1 MTAKKPESERMVPF
15 GIALAQDDIDLLD
28 KARGSES
35 RASFVRNLL
44 QEQLTDLCRKDLN
57 NGG

>member
-15 GIALAQDDIDLLD
+15 GIALAQEDIDLLD

-35 RASFVRNLL
+35 RAAYVRRLL
-44 QEQLTDLCRKDLN
+44 QEQLADLCRKDSN